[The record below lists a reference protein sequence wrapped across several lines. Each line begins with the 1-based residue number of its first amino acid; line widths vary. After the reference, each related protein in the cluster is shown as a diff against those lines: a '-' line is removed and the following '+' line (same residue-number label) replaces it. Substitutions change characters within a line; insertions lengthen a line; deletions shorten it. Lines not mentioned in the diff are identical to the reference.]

1 MKYLWD
7 KIVSLAGSNFGLKVL
22 AIVIAVGLWVAGHRD
37 VERAVEVPVE
47 FRNIPSDL
55 MVLDNRVDYVVLRL
69 TGPRTL
75 VSTLDAGDLK
85 LGLDLD
91 GAKAGSVSYPLTST
105 SFNIPRGV
113 TIARITP
120 PVVHLRL
127 EPMIKRVLPVTVRFV
142 NKPPPGQKIG
152 ETSVEPESVS
162 VLGPAEEVRRL
173 VSVETLPID
182 LEDNRSTIKR
192 KVRLS
197 TGGKPFSFSPD
208 QVEVAITL
216 EEEEISRAFSNIDVE
231 AKGFAG
237 KYIVSPRSVYL
248 RLSGPKRVIE
258 KLEVGADQVYLNLKG
273 LAPGEHS
280 VPLSVSLPPEVKVTE
295 QKPQR
300 FKVRITK
307 AGV

>member
-1 MKYLWD
+1 MRHLWD
-7 KIVSLAGSNFGLKVL
+7 RIVFLAGSNFGLKVL

-69 TGPRTL
+69 NGPRTL

-85 LGLDLD
+85 LNLDLD
-91 GAKAGSVSYPLTST
+91 GAKAGAVSYPLSST

-127 EPMIKRVLPVTVRFV
+127 EPMIKRMLPVAVRFV
-142 NKPPPGQKIG
+142 NKPPAGQQIA
-152 ETSVEPESVS
+152 ETLVEPESVS
-162 VLGPAEEVRRL
+162 VLGPAEELRRL

-182 LEDNRSTIKR
+182 LEDNRSPIKR

-197 TGGKPFSFSPD
+197 TGGKPVSFSPD
-208 QVEVAITL
+208 QVEVTITL

-258 KLEVGADQVYLNLKG
+258 KLEVGSDQVYLNLRG
-273 LAPGEHS
+273 LAPGDHS
-280 VPLSVSLPPEVKVTE
+280 VPLSISLPPEVKVTE

>member
-1 MKYLWD
+1 MRHLWD
-7 KIVSLAGSNFGLKVL
+7 RIVFLAGSNFGLKVL

-69 TGPRTL
+69 NGPRTL

-85 LGLDLD
+85 LNLDLD
-91 GAKAGSVSYPLTST
+91 GAKAGAVSYPLSST

-127 EPMIKRVLPVTVRFV
+127 EPMIKRMLPVAVRFV
-142 NKPPPGQKIG
+142 NKPPAGQQIA
-152 ETSVEPESVS
+152 ETLVEPESVS
-162 VLGPAEEVRRL
+162 VLGPAEELRRL

-182 LEDNRSTIKR
+182 LEDNRSPIKR

-208 QVEVAITL
+208 QVEVTITL

-258 KLEVGADQVYLNLKG
+258 KLEVGSDQVYLNLRG
-273 LAPGEHS
+273 LAPGDHS
-280 VPLSVSLPPEVKVTE
+280 VPLSISLPPEVKVTE

>member
-1 MKYLWD
+1 MKYVWE
-7 KIVSLAGSNFGLKVL
+7 KIVSLAASNFGLKVL
-22 AIVIAVGLWVAGHRD
+22 AVVIAVGLWVAGHRD

-55 MVLDNRVDYVVLRL
+55 MVMDNRVDYVVLRL

-91 GAKAGSVSYPLTST
+91 GAKPGSLSYPLGPN
-105 SFNIPRGV
+105 SFSIPRGV

-120 PVVHLRL
+120 PVVHLQL
-127 EPMIKRVLPVTVRFV
+127 EPILRRVLPVSVRFI
-142 NKPPPGQKIG
+142 NKPPAGHKIG
-152 ETSVEPESVS
+152 ETLVEPERVS

-173 VSVETLPID
+173 VSVETVPID

-197 TGGKPFSFSPD
+197 TAGRPFSFSPD
-208 QVEVAITL
+208 QVEVAVTL
-216 EEEEISRAFSNIDVE
+216 EEEEVSREFSNIDVQARE
-231 AKGFAG
+231 FKGQ
-237 KYIVSPRSVYL
+237 YNVSPRLAFL
-248 RLSGPKRVIE
+248 RVSGPRNIIE
-258 KLEVGADQVYLNLKG
+258 KLELGADQVYLNLKG

-307 AGV
+307 LGA

>member
-1 MKYLWD
+1 
-7 KIVSLAGSNFGLKVL
+7 
-22 AIVIAVGLWVAGHRD
+22 
-37 VERAVEVPVE
+37 
-47 FRNIPSDL
+47 
-55 MVLDNRVDYVVLRL
+55 
-69 TGPRTL
+69 
-75 VSTLDAGDLK
+75 
-85 LGLDLD
+85 LDLD
-91 GAKAGSVSYPLTST
+91 GAKAGAVSYPLSST

-127 EPMIKRVLPVTVRFV
+127 EPMIKRMLPVAVRFV
-142 NKPPPGQKIG
+142 NKPPAGQQIA
-152 ETSVEPESVS
+152 ETLVEPESVS
-162 VLGPAEEVRRL
+162 VLGPAEELRRL

-182 LEDNRSTIKR
+182 LEDNRSPIKR

-197 TGGKPFSFSPD
+197 TGGKPVSFSPD
-208 QVEVAITL
+208 QVEVTITL

-258 KLEVGADQVYLNLKG
+258 KLEVGSDQVYLNLRG
-273 LAPGEHS
+273 LAPGDHS
-280 VPLSVSLPPEVKVTE
+280 VPLSISLPPEVKVTE